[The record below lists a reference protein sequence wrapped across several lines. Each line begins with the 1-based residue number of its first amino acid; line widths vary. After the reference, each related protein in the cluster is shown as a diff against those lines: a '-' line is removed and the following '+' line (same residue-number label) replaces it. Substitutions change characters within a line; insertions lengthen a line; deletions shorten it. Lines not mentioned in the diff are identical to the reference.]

1 VQNRS
6 VSQRN
11 VEIVRASFEAFGRG
25 DFNNA
30 FAAYDAGAEWQT
42 ADDEPDSNVYRG
54 IPELRGF
61 VAHLADPWTD
71 RFGGAI
77 SFEDFID
84 CGDWVVAPW
93 SGRLHGH
100 GSGIEIEVSE
110 TYAVLVRDGKIA
122 RVEEYRTVEQALEA
136 VGAGPRSE
144 TAPPGERGR
153 F

>member
-11 VEIVRASFEAFGRG
+11 VEIVRESFEAFGRG
-25 DFNNA
+25 DFNTA
-30 FAAYDAGAEWQT
+30 FAAYHPGAEWQT
-42 ADDEPDSNVYRG
+42 ADDEPDTHVYRG
-54 IPELRGF
+54 LPELRGF
-61 VAHLADPWTD
+61 VAHLADPWTN
-71 RFGGAI
+71 RFGHAMR
-77 SFEDFID
+77 FEDFID

-122 RVEEYRTVEQALEA
+122 RVEEYRTVEQALEV
-136 VGAGPRSE
+136 VGGPQK
-144 TAPPGERGR
+144 
-153 F
+153 

>member
-1 VQNRS
+1 MQNRR
-6 VSQRN
+6 VSLRN

-25 DFNNA
+25 DFETA

-42 ADDEPDSNVYRG
+42 ADDEPDTRVYRG
-54 IPELRGF
+54 LPELHDF

-71 RFGGAI
+71 RFGQSI
-77 SFEDFID
+77 KWEDFID

-100 GSGIEIEVSE
+100 GSGIEIDVSE

-136 VGAGPRSE
+136 VGGAQK
-144 TAPPGERGR
+144 
-153 F
+153 